1 MKGIRSRLTY
11 ANVVSTL
18 ALFLVVAGGT
28 AFAADRLAKN
38 SVGTAQIKNKAI
50 TTAKIKNGA
59 VTGAKINLST
69 LGTVPSAGTATSAG
83 TADSAN
89 TAESARTAAHADT
102 AGSAT
107 SAGHADTANSA
118 TSAGHADTANSA
130 TSAGHAESAD
140 TADTAADADALGGA
154 PPRSFMRSDRLA
166 FGTAST
172 DPSTPQMVLS
182 IGGIEVTTAG
192 SEPSAFHVRIVNQNL
207 DQWEFSS
214 TAEIGIGSIG
224 QGQATVL
231 GPPTA
236 GPSGAVSARSMVIDG
251 LDREEPNKAIVIE
264 CGSDFS
270 PDLLD
275 CFAQLSPAA

>member
-1 MKGIRSRLTY
+1 L
-11 ANVVSTL
+11 
-18 ALFLVVAGGT
+18 
-28 AFAADRLAKN
+28 
-38 SVGTAQIKNKAI
+38 
-50 TTAKIKNGA
+50 
-59 VTGAKINLST
+59 
-69 LGTVPSAGTATSAG
+69 
-83 TADSAN
+83 
-89 TAESARTAAHADT
+89 
-102 AGSAT
+102 
-107 SAGHADTANSA
+107 
-118 TSAGHADTANSA
+118 
-130 TSAGHAESAD
+130 AGHAESAD

-154 PPRSFMRSDRLA
+154 PPQSFMRSDRLA

-182 IGGIEVTTAG
+182 IGGIEVTTVG
-192 SEPSAFHVRIVNQNL
+192 SEPSEFHVRIVNQNL

-214 TAEIGIGSIG
+214 TAEIAIGSIG
-224 QGQATVL
+224 QGQETVL

-236 GPSGAVSARSMVIDG
+236 GGVVSARSMVIDG

>member
-18 ALFLVVAGGT
+18 ALFLVGAGGT
-28 AFAADRLAKN
+28 AFAAGQLAKN

-89 TAESARTAAHADT
+89 TARTAAHADT

-118 TSAGHADTANSA
+118 TL
-130 TSAGHAESAD
+130 AGHAESAD
-140 TADTAADADALGGA
+140 TANTAADAGALGGA
-154 PPRSFMRSDRLA
+154 PPQSFMRSDRLA

-172 DPSTPQMVLS
+172 DPSTPQTVLS
-182 IGGIEVTTAG
+182 IGGIEVTTVG

-224 QGQATVL
+224 QGQETVL

-236 GPSGAVSARSMVIDG
+236 GPEGAVSARSMVIDG

>member
-18 ALFLVVAGGT
+18 ALFLVGAGGT
-28 AFAADRLAKN
+28 AFAASQLAKN

-69 LGTVPSAGTATSAG
+69 LGTVPSAATATSAG
-83 TADSAN
+83 TAD
-89 TAESARTAAHADT
+89 SARTAAHADT
-102 AGSAT
+102 AG
-107 SAGHADTANSA
+107 
-118 TSAGHADTANSA
+118 SA

-154 PPRSFMRSDRLA
+154 PPQSFMRSDRLD

-214 TAEIGIGSIG
+214 TAETSIASIG

-236 GPSGAVSARSMVIDG
+236 GPSGPVSARSMVIDG

-264 CGSDFS
+264 CGSDFF

>member
-18 ALFLVVAGGT
+18 ALFLVGAGGT
-28 AFAADRLAKN
+28 AFAAGQLAKN

-69 LGTVPSAGTATSAG
+69 LGTVPSAATATSAG

-89 TAESARTAAHADT
+89 TADSARTAAHADT
-102 AGSAT
+102 ASSAT
-107 SAGHADTANSA
+107 SS
-118 TSAGHADTANSA
+118 GHADTANSA

-140 TADTAADADALGGA
+140 TANTAADADALGGS
-154 PPRSFMRSDRLA
+154 PPQSFMRSDRLD

-172 DPSTPQMVLS
+172 DPSTPQTVLS
-182 IGGIEVTTAG
+182 IGGIEVTTVG
-192 SEPSAFHVRIVNQNL
+192 SGPSEFHVRIVNQNL

-251 LDREEPNKAIVIE
+251 LDREEPSKAIVIE
-264 CGSDFS
+264 CGSDFA

>member
-18 ALFLVVAGGT
+18 ALFLVGAGGT
-28 AFAADRLAKN
+28 AFAAGQLAKN

-83 TADSAN
+83 TADSA
-89 TAESARTAAHADT
+89 RTAAHADT

-130 TSAGHAESAD
+130 TLAGHAESAD

-154 PPRSFMRSDRLA
+154 PPQSFMRSDRLD

-236 GPSGAVSARSMVIDG
+236 GPGGAVSARSMVIDG